1 METMC
6 ESVKET
12 KAIEEIP
19 GEERNNLLSHF
30 FDKVRKLNGLR
41 LQQLHYCF
49 AQQSPPLPLP
59 NRRRVVIDSDEDDCA

>member
-19 GEERNNLLSHF
+19 GEKLNNLLSHV

-49 AQQSPPLPLP
+49 RSAIPTATSSKTKT
-59 NRRRVVIDSDEDDCA
+59 RGY